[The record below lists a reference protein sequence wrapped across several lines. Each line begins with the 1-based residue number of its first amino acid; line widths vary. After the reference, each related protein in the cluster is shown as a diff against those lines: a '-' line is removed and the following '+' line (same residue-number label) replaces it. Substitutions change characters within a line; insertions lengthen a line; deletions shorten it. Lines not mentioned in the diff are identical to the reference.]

1 MRRIAVLGGTFD
13 PVHNGHLAIARAL
26 VGSFALDQFVFLPAF
41 HAPHKAEQKPTSAY
55 HRYAMLAIATSYE
68 AKFTVSTVEL
78 DKGMTRYSIETIP
91 ELIEEYS
98 NSKLYFVMG
107 ADSWM
112 DIRTWKQW
120 ESVLT
125 ISDHI
130 IVTRPG
136 YDLTFEH
143 VTADVRSRI
152 VDLRGKDLKSVRES
166 ERASKSI
173 YVTDA
178 VEFDTSA
185 TEVREDFSDGNLDQE
200 NDVPLEVAKY
210 IEKYELYI

>member
-1 MRRIAVLGGTFD
+1 LRRIAVLGGTFD

>member
-152 VDLRGKDLKSVRES
+152 VDLRGKDLKSVREK